1 MVSAV
6 KAIKSFINCEIAG
19 PAGPSKAY
27 RGEDTPPPLPLR
39 VQVRARPAARAFP
52 SHPQCKPAVSITWD
66 LQALWEFQQP
76 GKTSASS

>member
-27 RGEDTPPPLPLR
+27 RGEDTPPPLPPR
-39 VQVRARPAARAFP
+39 VPFKFAPARQRVPFHHIP
-52 SHPQCKPAVSITWD
+52 N
-66 LQALWEFQQP
+66 
-76 GKTSASS
+76 ASRQSL